1 MSIQETGFL
10 RSWLR
15 KIMQQ
20 TNVSSI
26 TAGNRNMDIN
36 KKDLQDKCVLLDRD
50 TLPNKTALRNTDIE
64 PWYKQFWPWFV
75 FGLPAS
81 VVVAG
86 IAMVYIAFKYADST
100 VSNDYFRDGLAVK
113 ENIDQDK
120 IARVQKLN
128 ATLRFD
134 TQVQELLLQLQG
146 EVISEAND
154 LAVESLDKA
163 SNIEYQ
169 ATAMIYFPSHL
180 RLELSHPV
188 DASLDF
194 SIDLIHLAQG
204 QYHGEYEHLYM
215 QRYYLRLL
223 PMPEQQWRLQG
234 EIDFNQLAEDNQLQ
248 LVYR

>member
-1 MSIQETGFL
+1 MPHL
-10 RSWLR
+10 
-15 KIMQQ
+15 
-20 TNVSSI
+20 
-26 TAGNRNMDIN
+26 
-36 KKDLQDKCVLLDRD
+36 
-50 TLPNKTALRNTDIE
+50 
-64 PWYKQFWPWFV
+64 
-75 FGLPAS
+75 GL
-81 VVVAG
+81 
-86 IAMVYIAFKYADST
+86 I
-100 VSNDYFRDGLAVK
+100 
-113 ENIDQDK
+113 
-120 IARVQKLN
+120 
-128 ATLRFD
+128 

-223 PMPEQQWRLQG
+223 PMP
-234 EIDFNQLAEDNQLQ
+234 
-248 LVYR
+248 

>member
-1 MSIQETGFL
+1 
-10 RSWLR
+10 
-15 KIMQQ
+15 
-20 TNVSSI
+20 
-26 TAGNRNMDIN
+26 MDIN
-36 KKDLQDKCVLLDRD
+36 KKDLQDKGVPLNRD
-50 TLPNKTALRNTDIE
+50 TLLHKDALRNTDIE

-120 IARVQKLN
+120 IAREQKLN

-146 EVISEAND
+146 EVIVEAND
-154 LAVESLDKA
+154 LAVEDLDLAVEDFDKA

-169 ATAMIYFPSHL
+169 ASVMIDFPSHL

-204 QYHGEYEHLYM
+204 QYHGEYEYLYM

-234 EIDFNQLAEDNQLQ
+234 EIDFNQLTEDNQLQ